1 MKIHLLRH
9 ADTEGFTNAG
19 GDKERNLLPEGKER
33 ALKMGAYLNENL
45 SRKIAVYCSTST
57 RTRQTA
63 ALVQSKFEY
72 RNIQF
77 KEELYN
83 ASSSQIMNFV
93 NGLEGHDAILIIGH
107 NDGISDLTNLL
118 TGDLIYLDTC
128 QYVCIDLTATNWKE
142 VSSDSGR
149 LVDNYRPESI

>member
-9 ADTEGFTNAG
+9 ADTEGFANAG

-63 ALVQSKFEY
+63 ALVQSKFEF

-83 ASSSQIMNFV
+83 ASSSQVLSFI
-93 NGLEGHDAILIIGH
+93 NGLEGHDDILIIGH
-107 NDGISDLTNLL
+107 NDGISDLANIL
-118 TGDLIYLDTC
+118 TGEHIYLDTC
-128 QYVCIDLTATNWKE
+128 QYACIELSSTNWQE
-142 VSSDSGR
+142 VSADSGR
-149 LVDNYRPESI
+149 LVDNYRAESI